1 MRKII
6 RYIPRYFYVC
16 GALALISAVLTAA
29 FHMSAP
35 FADFFNGTV
44 SSFFRSIVASVTN
57 HVNFSIAEGLL
68 LFSPVLAVAAAMYIV
83 RKYDKGVYIRLFSLV
98 LSVVFAAF
106 SSFTLMFSSGYRGTS
121 LAEKLGME
129 RCDVT
134 AEELAATLLILK
146 DKVNE
151 YASRVKFD
159 DDGFSVM
166 PYDTDGLS
174 AALYSAYNEVCGE
187 YDFIGAAH
195 GRLKPI
201 MLSEP
206 MTYTHISGV
215 YTFVTG
221 EANLNINYPDYVVA
235 YSGAHELAHQR
246 GIAREDEANF
256 VAYLVCAAAEDDY
269 LRYSGYL
276 SLYRYVASALS
287 SADRELY
294 AETADGLD
302 RRVIGEMRAYS
313 VFFDK
318 YRENTVADVSDKMND
333 AYLTMQGTAGSRSYG
348 MVVDL
353 AVAYFAGNEPG
364 RR

>member
-6 RYIPRYFYVC
+6 RYIPPYFYIS
-16 GALALISAVLTAA
+16 GAFALVSAALTVA
-29 FHMSAP
+29 FRKSAS
-35 FADFFNGTV
+35 FADLFNGTV
-44 SSFFRSIVASVTN
+44 SSFLRSSVAAVTN
-57 HVNFSIAEGLL
+57 FVNFSLAEGLL
-68 LFSPVLAVAAAMYIV
+68 LFSPVVVIAVAVYFV
-83 RKYDKGVYIRLFSLV
+83 RKYDKGFYIRLVSLLLSIVFFS
-98 LSVVFAAF
+98 F
-106 SSFTLMFSSGYRGTS
+106 SSFTFMFSAGYRGAP
-121 LAEKLGME
+121 LAEKLGLE
-129 RCDVT
+129 RRAVT
-134 AEELAATLLILK
+134 ADELADTLLILK

-151 YASRVKFD
+151 YADRVKFD

-174 AALYSAYNEVCGE
+174 AALRTAYNEVCGE
-187 YDFIGAAH
+187 YDFIGAAR

-294 AETADGLD
+294 AEISAGLD

-313 VFFDK
+313 AFFDK

-333 AYLTMQGTAGSRSYG
+333 TYLTMQGTAGSRSYG

-353 AVAYFAGNEPG
+353 AVAYFAENDRGD
-364 RR
+364 R